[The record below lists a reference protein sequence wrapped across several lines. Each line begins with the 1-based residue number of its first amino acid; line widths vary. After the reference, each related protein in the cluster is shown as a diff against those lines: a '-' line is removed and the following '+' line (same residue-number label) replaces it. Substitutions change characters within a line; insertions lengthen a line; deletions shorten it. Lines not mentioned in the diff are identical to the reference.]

1 MSERIQSL
9 LARVS
14 AADGSARPGDAALR
28 ERLPSRGN
36 LEALEREIASEIAY
50 SLGRAGNKLESALQQ
65 AQRTRHTIESV
76 PHEPD
81 ERRLLVARFNEE
93 RALAERRL
101 RELMIQREALGF
113 RRHSDLLR
121 LYPIPPRLPDA

>member
-1 MSERIQSL
+1 VSERIQSL

-14 AADGSARPGDAALR
+14 AADRAARPGDAALR

-36 LEALEREIASEIAY
+36 LEALQREIISEIAY

-65 AQRTRHTIESV
+65 AQRTRHAIESAL
-76 PHEPD
+76 HEPD
-81 ERRLLVARFNEE
+81 ERKRLVARFNEE

-101 RELMIQREALGF
+101 RDLMIQREALGF
-113 RRHSDLLR
+113 RRHSELLQ

>member
-1 MSERIQSL
+1 VSERIQNL
-9 LARVS
+9 VARVS
-14 AADGSARPGDAALR
+14 AADGPARPGDAALR

-36 LEALEREIASEIAY
+36 LESLEREIVAEIAY

-65 AQRTRHTIESV
+65 AQRTRQMIESG

-81 ERRLLVARFNEE
+81 ERRGLVARFNEE

-101 RELMIQREALGF
+101 RDLMIQREALGF
-113 RRHSDLLR
+113 RRHSELLQ
-121 LYPIPPRLPDA
+121 LYPIPPRLPDV